1 MKSSKKNE
9 RKVEWS
15 YEKIEIWGKDGFT
28 GERERQD
35 VVVVC
40 FKDSG
45 MRG

>member
-1 MKSSKKNE
+1 MKEKWNGVM
-9 RKVEWS
+9 RKLRFG
-15 YEKIEIWGKDGFT
+15 GKDGFT